1 MKVSLLYVVFNKY
14 IKHLHTSAVFHNSQY
29 KMYYVLL
36 LIVI

>member
-14 IKHLHTSAVFHNSQY
+14 INHLDTSALFHNSQY
-29 KMYYVLL
+29 KMFYVLL